1 MALLTSDCPDL
12 KLVARGKVRDLYE
25 VDANSLLFVAT
36 DRLSAFDVI
45 MKNPITGKGKVL
57 TQLSLFWFDLLGDVL
72 PNHLITADFD
82 AMPTSVQKYR
92 EQLEGRSILVKKM
105 RVLPVEAIVRGY
117 ITGSGWAEYKRK
129 GTICDIELP
138 EGLVESQKLPQ
149 VLFTPSTKA
158 EIGDH
163 DENIHPSKMAAILG
177 SQELADKVAEA
188 AVALYTKASE
198 YAAQKGIIIAD
209 TKFEFGL
216 DENDNLVLVDEVLT
230 PDSSRFWPASKYEA
244 GRGQESFDK
253 QYVRNY
259 LESVG
264 FDKKTSIELPE
275 DVIAKTLD
283 KYKEAYHL
291 LTGKTIVL

>member
-1 MALLTSDCPDL
+1 MALLSSECPDL

-25 VDANSLLFVAT
+25 VDDKSLLFVAT

-45 MKNPITGKGKVL
+45 MKNPIPGKGKVL
-57 TQLSLFWFDLLGDVL
+57 TQVSLFWFDLLGDVL

-82 AMPTSVQKYR
+82 KMPANVQKYR
-92 EQLEGRSILVKKM
+92 DQLEGRSILVKKM

-129 GTICDIELP
+129 GTICDIQLP
-138 EGLVESQKLPQ
+138 EGLVESQKLPS

-163 DENIHPSKMAAILG
+163 DENIHPSKMAEILG
-177 SQELADKVAEA
+177 DAELAAKVTNA
-188 AVALYTKASE
+188 AINLYTKASE
-198 YAAQKGIIIAD
+198 FAAEKGIIIAD

-216 DENDNLVLVDEVLT
+216 DENNNLVLVDEVLT
-230 PDSSRFWPASKYEA
+230 PDSSRFWPANKYQP

-253 QYVRNY
+253 QIVRNY
-259 LESVG
+259 LESIN
-264 FDKKTSIELPE
+264 FDKKTSIELPSE
-275 DVIAKTLD
+275 VTDKTMD
-283 KYKEAYHL
+283 KYKEVYSL
-291 LTGKTIVL
+291 LTGKQITL